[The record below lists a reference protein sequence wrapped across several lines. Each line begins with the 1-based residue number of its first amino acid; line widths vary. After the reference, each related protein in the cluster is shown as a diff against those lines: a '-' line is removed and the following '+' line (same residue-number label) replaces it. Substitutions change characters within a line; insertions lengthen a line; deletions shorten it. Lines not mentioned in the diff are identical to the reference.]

1 VSVPGAVGCGSD
13 EPAGESAGAEALP
26 QTDLSPDEVSA
37 LEATYGSRRPGFS
50 ITISFVDGLV
60 GETHISAKLENLD
73 GSSSQT
79 SFFFTRGTGIRVD
92 PETGQFDSQGETG
105 DGSRIRG
112 TVYSEVVR
120 GEFAVFPHDAFFR
133 SETKGPDDEWIPF
146 VAQRGAPGFVRPRLT
161 GY

>member
-1 VSVPGAVGCGSD
+1 VGCGSE
-13 EPAGESAGAEALP
+13 EPASESAARSSLP
-26 QTDLSPDEVSA
+26 QTDLSPQEVSA
-37 LEATYGSRRPGFS
+37 LEATYGSRHPGFS
-50 ITISFVDGLV
+50 ITISFVNGLV

-92 PETGQFDSQGETG
+92 PETGQFDSEGETG

-120 GEFAVFPHDAFFR
+120 GEFALFPHDAFFR
-133 SETKGPDDEWIPF
+133 SETRGPSDEWIPF
-146 VAQRGAPGFVRPRLT
+146 VARRGAPGFVRPPLN